1 MSTSDESKRDTPP
14 TLFGPQQGQEGGADV
29 RILAGLEGRVPAA
42 AAVRPGAR
50 AARGGRQRT
59 LLTLVAVLM
68 LAGVASAWWAHERD
82 DVVAA
87 NPAPAP
93 APATNAAPPA
103 DPSNQTASAASVAGM
118 AQPQTETTVSNATPD
133 GAADATVIDVSS
145 ADVAQSAKRDEV
157 ALDQLGRTPESATA
171 AAMASLAAVGAAHAA
186 THKRAGDAPKSPPA
200 VAKNT
205 NAKSDGSVSRAE
217 VKSGSANSLAKAGSS
232 DRKKATRK
240 KAPASRA
247 EDDPDADVLAALMAP
262 PPSSTVATKGR
273 TRSTTRTQ

>member
-29 RILAGLEGRVPAA
+29 RILAGLEGRVPTA

-50 AARGGRQRT
+50 TARGGRQRAI
-59 LLTLVAVLM
+59 LALVAVLM

-87 NPAPAP
+87 NPAPTP
-93 APATNAAPPA
+93 APATNAALA
-103 DPSNQTASAASVAGM
+103 DPSNQTASTASVAGM
-118 AQPQTETTVSNATPD
+118 AQPQTETAVSNVTPD

-145 ADVAQSAKRDEV
+145 AAAAQSAKRDEV

-186 THKRAGDAPKSPPA
+186 THKHAGDAPKSSPA
-200 VAKNT
+200 VAKNA
-205 NAKSDGSVSRAE
+205 NAKNDGSAAKAE

>member
-29 RILAGLEGRVPAA
+29 RILAGLEGRVPTA

-50 AARGGRQRT
+50 TARGGRQRAI
-59 LLTLVAVLM
+59 LALVAVLM

-93 APATNAAPPA
+93 APATNSAPA
-103 DPSNQTASAASVAGM
+103 DPSEPTPSTASVAGM

-171 AAMASLAAVGAAHAA
+171 AAMASLAAVGSAHAA

>member
-59 LLTLVAVLM
+59 LLALVAVLM

-93 APATNAAPPA
+93 APATNAAPA
-103 DPSNQTASAASVAGM
+103 DPSNQPASTASVAGM

-133 GAADATVIDVSS
+133 AAADATVIDVSS

>member
-29 RILAGLEGRVPAA
+29 RILAGLEGRVPTA

-50 AARGGRQRT
+50 TARGGRQRAI
-59 LLTLVAVLM
+59 LALVAVVM

-93 APATNAAPPA
+93 APATNAAPA
-103 DPSNQTASAASVAGM
+103 GPSEPTPSTASVAGM
-118 AQPQTETTVSNATPD
+118 AQPQTETAVSNVTPD

-145 ADVAQSAKRDEV
+145 AAAAQSAKRDEV

-186 THKRAGDAPKSPPA
+186 THKHAGDAPKSSPA

-205 NAKSDGSVSRAE
+205 NAKSDGSAAKAE

>member
-1 MSTSDESKRDTPP
+1 
-14 TLFGPQQGQEGGADV
+14 
-29 RILAGLEGRVPAA
+29 
-42 AAVRPGAR
+42 
-50 AARGGRQRT
+50 
-59 LLTLVAVLM
+59 M
-68 LAGVASAWWAHERD
+68 LAGVATAWWAHERD

-87 NPAPAP
+87 NPAPTP

-171 AAMASLAAVGAAHAA
+171 AAMASLAAVGSAHAA